1 MQLRWAIQFKEKST
15 HCISVKRSWML
26 LFHHWNRHG
35 QRLPSCSDVKD
46 PAWIWLVNGFWTDEQ
61 AWSDGPV
68 TKACRQTYLNIKT
81 LPWRCL
87 ICSWNT
93 HHTAMSYLNKNLH
106 LWIKTDLESAVLWLL
121 YVSRFSKLCVY
132 HHVTCG
138 LSTHKNHEIRSTHA
152 ISSQ

>member
-1 MQLRWAIQFKEKST
+1 MSHSVQREVCPLHFGQKDVDVAGSSLKSAWPT
-15 HCISVKRSWML
+15 TPK
-26 LFHHWNRHG
+26 LFWCERPC
-35 QRLPSCSDVKD
+35 LD
-46 PAWIWLVNGFWTDEQ
+46 LVGEWVWTDEQ

-68 TKACRQTYLNIKT
+68 TKVCRQTYLNIKT

-87 ICSWNT
+87 ICSWST

-106 LWIKTDLESAVLWLL
+106 LWIKTDRESTVLWLL

-152 ISSQ
+152 ISNQ